1 MGTSNKFLEIC
12 KKCKAKCCKACG
24 PTFDKEGVERI
35 LREGYGNYFVE
46 VKKGFYELK
55 TKRGVCPYLK
65 KDNSCELQKIKPL
78 PCLCWPV
85 YARFNKG
92 KKEYIIWDCPLTKHL
107 SDRQIEK
114 CKKEASKIPDE
125 IIKVSWDMSTL
136 PKSQRKLILKRLKQ
150 FKMKV
155 LK

>member
-65 KDNSCELQKIKPL
+65 KIILANSKKLSHFHVYVGQFMLDSIK
-78 PCLCWPV
+78 
-85 YARFNKG
+85 G
-92 KKEYIIWDCPLTKHL
+92 
-107 SDRQIEK
+107 
-114 CKKEASKIPDE
+114 
-125 IIKVSWDMSTL
+125 
-136 PKSQRKLILKRLKQ
+136 RKNI
-150 FKMKV
+150 
-155 LK
+155 